1 MEHIPDSLDA
11 FVHTCTPLPCTSFL
25 TECSHEPTRVAWYNT
40 LTIVLDPRQHAERH
54 THQLAAL
61 TDQLQS
67 TMHTVEL
74 LPPDGVYPIC
84 DPDRTRYMTEL
95 ITGIHVYRTHVE
107 HLIQIELDTTA
118 AEQTKYMMEDIL
130 AGFPPNGLKAVSTS
144 ELVAMF
150 VMY

>member
-1 MEHIPDSLDA
+1 
-11 FVHTCTPLPCTSFL
+11 
-25 TECSHEPTRVAWYNT
+25 
-40 LTIVLDPRQHAERH
+40 
-54 THQLAAL
+54 
-61 TDQLQS
+61 
-67 TMHTVEL
+67 
-74 LPPDGVYPIC
+74 
-84 DPDRTRYMTEL
+84 MTEL